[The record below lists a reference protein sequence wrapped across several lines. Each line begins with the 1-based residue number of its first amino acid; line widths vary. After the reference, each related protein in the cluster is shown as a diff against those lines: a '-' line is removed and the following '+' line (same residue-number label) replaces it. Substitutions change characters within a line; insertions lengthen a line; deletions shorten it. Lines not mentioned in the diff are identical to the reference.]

1 MTGANAS
8 VSNVGLAGGSVIGG
22 QENVGSLVA
31 YLNSGV
37 VQTSFSSAAVTGSG
51 GNTGGL
57 IGFINVG
64 TVQSS
69 YATGAVTGSLSTGGL
84 VGEAVVSS
92 TISNSYATGAV
103 SGTSYIGGLIG
114 ASYGS
119 VDASY
124 ATGATSGASYT
135 GGLIGFNNGTV
146 AAGYATGAVTGN
158 NDTGGLIGD
167 HAGGA
172 VNASYASGAVT
183 GVTNTGGLIGISSAN
198 VQASYA
204 TGTVAGTGA
213 RTGGLIG
220 QNTGSVQTSYATGAV
235 FGSTAAGGL
244 VAANGATGSVS
255 SSYAT
260 GAVTGTGANVGGLIG
275 ANNGGAVSSSY
286 STGAVTGTGTSVGG
300 LVGLNTGTVTAS
312 YWDVQTSGRTSSA
325 GGSGAAGLPTA
336 QLQGALPTGFSN
348 TVWSTGAGLYPYL
361 TWQFAAGTT
370 PQSLSG
376 IAYQAN
382 GTALA
387 GATLAGTVNGAVF
400 AGATGADGYYYF
412 LLPQGST
419 AQGSGVFIDIAGN
432 AVKANDYVQGAM
444 GSVQNLNLTAGTLDV
459 VTADTALS
467 SVASGLASAAGGMSA
482 TDLVFSTPGGVLTPN
497 AGTGV
502 SIAASGAFSVDQ
514 SLVVPN
520 ALLLTAAGSLTIAS
534 TGSLTSSS
542 GNATLATGSVFVND
556 AGAAAVSAPNG
567 RWLIY
572 SGDPL
577 NDTDGGLV
585 YDFKQYGATYGVT
598 AAAQAT
604 GNGVLYTVTP
614 TIGLTGTVSKTYDG
628 TTTVAPGSFSVG
640 FTGYDQDVIS
650 LTYSNLVYGD
660 ANAGSGK
667 TVTANGVTVTS
678 ASNGSATVYG
688 YALATTASGNI
699 GNIAA
704 RPLTVTA
711 NAASQVYGNTVPT
724 LTYTIGAGL
733 VSGDSLSGSL
743 ATSATSA
750 SGVGNYGI
758 TQGSLANSNYALT
771 YAAANLTITARPI
784 TVTANA
790 QSQVYGNATPALSY
804 TIGGSGLVNNDSLSG
819 SLATSAT
826 SASSIGSYAIT
837 QGSLA
842 ASSNYALTYA
852 AANLTITA
860 RPITVTANAQ
870 SQVYGNATPALSY
883 TIGGSGLVNN
893 DSLSGS
899 LATSATSASSVGS
912 YGIAQGNLAA
922 SSNYALTY
930 AAANLTITAR
940 PITVTA
946 NAQSQVYGNATP
958 ALSYTIGGS
967 GLVNNDSLSGSLA
980 TSATSASSIGS
991 YAITQGSL
999 AASSNY
1005 ALTYAAA
1012 NLTITAR
1019 PITVTANAQSQV
1031 YGNATQA
1038 LSYTIGGSGLVNNDS
1053 LSGSLATS
1061 ATSASSVGSYG
1072 ITQGNLAASSN
1083 YALTYAA
1090 ANLTITAR
1098 PITVTA
1104 NAQSQVYGNA
1114 TPALSY
1120 TIGGSGLVNND
1131 SLSGSLATSATSAS
1145 GVGSYGITQGNL
1157 AASSN
1162 YALTYAAANLT
1173 ITARPITVTANAQ
1186 SQVYGNATP
1195 ALSYTIG
1202 GSGLVN
1208 NDSLSGSLATSATS
1222 ASSVGSYVITQGNL
1236 ANSNYAL
1243 TYAAAN
1249 LTITARPITVTADAQ
1264 SQVYGNA
1271 TSALSYT
1278 IGGSGLVNNDSL
1290 SGSLATSATSA
1301 SSVGSYAITQGSLA
1315 ASSNYALTYAA
1326 ANLTITA
1333 RPITVTANAQSQVY
1347 GNATPALSYTIGGSG
1362 LVNNDSL
1369 SGSLA
1374 TSATSASS
1382 VGSYVITQGNLA
1394 NSNYALTYA
1403 AANLTITARPITV
1416 TADAQSQVYGN
1427 ATSALSYT
1435 IGGSGLVNN
1444 DSLSGSLA
1452 TSATS
1457 ASSVGSY
1464 AITQGSLAASSNYAL
1479 TYAAANLT
1487 ITARPIKVTAD
1498 AQSQVYGNATPA
1510 LSYTIGGSGLVNND
1524 SLSGSLATSA
1534 TSASGVGSYAIT
1546 QGSLAATANYV
1557 LGYTAANVTITPRP
1571 LAVTADAQS
1580 QVYGNATPALTYTVG
1595 PLGLVNGDTL
1605 AGSLSTNAT
1614 PASGAG
1620 TYAITQGTLINA
1632 LNPNYAIA
1640 YVGATL
1646 VVSAALSAS
1655 SPAAAA
1661 TPSASPFMVTTAVP
1675 STPKQASINFQT
1687 DQSAAAVIAPLAV
1700 TPVQAAAKSDQATQT
1715 AARRNTDDDI
1725 VTGSITPQAFK
1736 SADGFVYTPL
1746 SQYDPAQYSGKT
1758 LPGFES
1764 QAGEA
1769 AIFTMLLRGALGLPD
1784 MPKIDNL
1791 FEPGKGFQ
1799 WRGAKW
1805 VNPLADKIRISDGA
1819 DHIGAPGE
1827 SFPMQPGTT
1836 DLAALLG
1843 KGPLI
1848 LTGLPKAANATSFPL
1863 LAVAMSEE
1871 GIVAN
1876 DPGTGLQVLLD
1887 YNSETKTL
1895 GSIVSVFDSRTKTW
1909 TRLADVK
1916 PDNDWQS
1923 QAQLDQL
1930 TTWSGDRFAAVSVPH
1945 PVP

>member
-1 MTGANAS
+1 MIGLGEQGSSSYGRLPRRARVALLLTTTALGGCLQIGSARAQKLPTGGSVAAGSVSIAAPTSTQLNITQSSQSAVVNWQSFSIGQGSAVNIQQPNSTSAQLDRVTGSTPSSIAGSLTANGQVYLVNPNGIAITPSGVVNIVGGFVASTLGISDADFLSGKRTFTGNGASAAVSNAGVITVGRGGYAALLGGTVSNAGRISVPLGEVGLGSGESATLDFSGDGFLQVALPTTAGGNGALISNAGTIKAAGGSIIISAATAREAARNAVNISGLVEARTIGGRSGSIFIGGGAGGNVNVTGRLSATGRQATGGAVTVTGQNITLQGATVDASGKTGGGTINIGGGRQGQGPLQQADTVTIDSATTIRADATASGNGGNVVVWSDQLTTFAGTITARGGAESGNGGEAEVSGKALLDYTGFADLSAANGGFGTLLLDPFNVTISGGVNNTGGSFDANTNDSVINAATLQAALGAANVTITTGTGGSQAGNITVAASLTWSAATTLGLNAAGGIAINAPISITGAGGLALNATAQAGITTTGLTFGNGASVDYGATDNGGSFSLNGVGYTLVYSMAQLDAIDGVNAVDGSALATYRRRPRRQLRAGDQPQRRRHHLYPGADRHQQQRRCPTEFSGQLDGLGHTITGLTINAPGTSNVGLIGFMTGANAS

-660 ANAGSGK
+660 ANAGSRQDRHRQRRRGHLRQQRQRHGLRICAGDNR
-667 TVTANGVTVTS
+667 VRQYRQHRGAPAHGDGECGRARFTAMP
-678 ASNGSATVYG
+678 
-688 YALATTASGNI
+688 I
-699 GNIAA
+699 
-704 RPLTVTA
+704 
-711 NAASQVYGNTVPT
+711 PT

-733 VSGDSLSGSL
+733 VSGDSLSGKPGHQRDERERRRQL
-743 ATSATSA
+743 RHHPGQPCQQQLRADLCRGQPDHHGA
-750 SGVGNYGI
+750 S
-758 TQGSLANSNYALT
+758 
-771 YAAANLTITARPI
+771 
-784 TVTANA
+784 
-790 QSQVYGNATPALSY
+790 
-804 TIGGSGLVNNDSLSG
+804 DH
-819 SLATSAT
+819 
-826 SASSIGSYAIT
+826 
-837 QGSLA
+837 
-842 ASSNYALTYA
+842 
-852 AANLTITA
+852 
-860 RPITVTANAQ
+860 
-870 SQVYGNATPALSY
+870 
-883 TIGGSGLVNN
+883 
-893 DSLSGS
+893 
-899 LATSATSASSVGS
+899 
-912 YGIAQGNLAA
+912 
-922 SSNYALTY
+922 
-930 AAANLTITAR
+930 
-940 PITVTA
+940 
-946 NAQSQVYGNATP
+946 
-958 ALSYTIGGS
+958 
-967 GLVNNDSLSGSLA
+967 
-980 TSATSASSIGS
+980 
-991 YAITQGSL
+991 
-999 AASSNY
+999 
-1005 ALTYAAA
+1005 
-1012 NLTITAR
+1012 
-1019 PITVTANAQSQV
+1019 
-1031 YGNATQA
+1031 
-1038 LSYTIGGSGLVNNDS
+1038 
-1053 LSGSLATS
+1053 
-1061 ATSASSVGSYG
+1061 
-1072 ITQGNLAASSN
+1072 
-1083 YALTYAA
+1083 
-1090 ANLTITAR
+1090 
-1098 PITVTA
+1098 
-1104 NAQSQVYGNA
+1104 
-1114 TPALSY
+1114 
-1120 TIGGSGLVNND
+1120 
-1131 SLSGSLATSATSAS
+1131 
-1145 GVGSYGITQGNL
+1145 
-1157 AASSN
+1157 
-1162 YALTYAAANLT
+1162 
-1173 ITARPITVTANAQ
+1173 
-1186 SQVYGNATP
+1186 
-1195 ALSYTIG
+1195 
-1202 GSGLVN
+1202 
-1208 NDSLSGSLATSATS
+1208 
-1222 ASSVGSYVITQGNL
+1222 
-1236 ANSNYAL
+1236 
-1243 TYAAAN
+1243 
-1249 LTITARPITVTADAQ
+1249 
-1264 SQVYGNA
+1264 
-1271 TSALSYT
+1271 
-1278 IGGSGLVNNDSL
+1278 
-1290 SGSLATSATSA
+1290 
-1301 SSVGSYAITQGSLA
+1301 
-1315 ASSNYALTYAA
+1315 
-1326 ANLTITA
+1326 
-1333 RPITVTANAQSQVY
+1333 
-1347 GNATPALSYTIGGSG
+1347 
-1362 LVNNDSL
+1362 
-1369 SGSLA
+1369 
-1374 TSATSASS
+1374 
-1382 VGSYVITQGNLA
+1382 
-1394 NSNYALTYA
+1394 
-1403 AANLTITARPITV
+1403 
-1416 TADAQSQVYGN
+1416 
-1427 ATSALSYT
+1427 
-1435 IGGSGLVNN
+1435 
-1444 DSLSGSLA
+1444 
-1452 TSATS
+1452 
-1457 ASSVGSY
+1457 
-1464 AITQGSLAASSNYAL
+1464 
-1479 TYAAANLT
+1479 
-1487 ITARPIKVTAD
+1487 
-1498 AQSQVYGNATPA
+1498 
-1510 LSYTIGGSGLVNND
+1510 
-1524 SLSGSLATSA
+1524 
-1534 TSASGVGSYAIT
+1534 
-1546 QGSLAATANYV
+1546 
-1557 LGYTAANVTITPRP
+1557 
-1571 LAVTADAQS
+1571 
-1580 QVYGNATPALTYTVG
+1580 
-1595 PLGLVNGDTL
+1595 GD
-1605 AGSLSTNAT
+1605 
-1614 PASGAG
+1614 
-1620 TYAITQGTLINA
+1620 
-1632 LNPNYAIA
+1632 
-1640 YVGATL
+1640 
-1646 VVSAALSAS
+1646 
-1655 SPAAAA
+1655 
-1661 TPSASPFMVTTAVP
+1661 
-1675 STPKQASINFQT
+1675 
-1687 DQSAAAVIAPLAV
+1687 
-1700 TPVQAAAKSDQATQT
+1700 
-1715 AARRNTDDDI
+1715 
-1725 VTGSITPQAFK
+1725 
-1736 SADGFVYTPL
+1736 
-1746 SQYDPAQYSGKT
+1746 
-1758 LPGFES
+1758 
-1764 QAGEA
+1764 GECA
-1769 AIFTMLLRGALGLPD
+1769 
-1784 MPKIDNL
+1784 
-1791 FEPGKGFQ
+1791 EPGLRQCHAGAELHHRRQRPRQQRQPVRKPRHQRHVRQQRRQLRDNPGQ
-1799 WRGAKW
+1799 PRRQQQLRADLCRGQPDHHGA
-1805 VNPLADKIRISDGA
+1805 SDHGDGECAEPGLRQCHPGA
-1819 DHIGAPGE
+1819 ELHHRRQRPRQQRQPVGKPGH
-1827 SFPMQPGTT
+1827 QRHVRQQRRQLRHRPG
-1836 DLAALLG
+1836 
-1843 KGPLI
+1843 
-1848 LTGLPKAANATSFPL
+1848 
-1863 LAVAMSEE
+1863 
-1871 GIVAN
+1871 
-1876 DPGTGLQVLLD
+1876 
-1887 YNSETKTL
+1887 
-1895 GSIVSVFDSRTKTW
+1895 
-1909 TRLADVK
+1909 
-1916 PDNDWQS
+1916 QS
-1923 QAQLDQL
+1923 CRQQ
-1930 TTWSGDRFAAVSVPH
+1930 
-1945 PVP
+1945 